1 MYAIFFP
8 LISCRAQLFSG
19 GISYILFDL
28 IVRIATVFI
37 MLFFGFAVFFF
48 VFFCSWSVNMAGSSV
63 LWMLET
69 NWWHWGATGCRL
81 QMGSHWHKGYYCM
94 KIKAINK
101 FNEWNN
107 IFSLYSS
114 EERSAVVYSSCK
126 LQCGS
131 PLDSALK
138 VF

>member
-1 MYAIFFP
+1 
-8 LISCRAQLFSG
+8 
-19 GISYILFDL
+19 
-28 IVRIATVFI
+28 
-37 MLFFGFAVFFF
+37 
-48 VFFCSWSVNMAGSSV
+48 
-63 LWMLET
+63 
-69 NWWHWGATGCRL
+69 
-81 QMGSHWHKGYYCM
+81 M